1 MYTSYSYRPLV
12 GPFVPGHRLFLSGA
26 AACSS
31 SSTMS
36 YWSAKD
42 DGSEITQTIHIIPHG
57 TIMLEVV
64 YTNDPL
70 KVNEILRKYEGWLD
84 EEKHR
89 FVGLDLEYTLNQ
101 KRCAVLQ
108 LSMRNHVLVYHYV
121 RYEY

>member
-1 MYTSYSYRPLV
+1 
-12 GPFVPGHRLFLSGA
+12 
-26 AACSS
+26 
-31 SSTMS
+31 MS

-42 DGSEITQTIHIIPHG
+42 DGSEITQTIHIVPHG
-57 TIMLEVV
+57 TITLEVV

-121 RYEY
+121 RYVSMLFINPVFLQFL

>member
-1 MYTSYSYRPLV
+1 
-12 GPFVPGHRLFLSGA
+12 
-26 AACSS
+26 
-31 SSTMS
+31 MS

-42 DGSEITQTIHIIPHG
+42 DGSVITQKIQIVPHG
-57 TIMLEVV
+57 TTTLDVV
-64 YTNDPL
+64 YTNDPVE
-70 KVNEILRKYEGWLD
+70 VNKILLKYEGWLD